1 MALYGVGFLK
11 LTLLLTPTVG
21 FLKPTP
27 HNSMK
32 KQTKAIRIQTEKSS
46 NREHSVPL
54 YLTSSFTFE
63 SAEQG
68 KALFEET
75 EEGNIYS
82 RFSNP
87 NVTEFVEKVCMLEN
101 AEEGIATGTGMAA
114 VFASMAALLKSGD
127 HLVACRALFGS
138 AHQIITQILPKWGIT
153 HTYVDATATEA
164 EWEAAMQPNTKM
176 VYLETPSNPGL
187 ELVDLDMLGRL
198 KTKYGFIL
206 NVDNCFAT
214 PILQTPLDF
223 GADLSVH
230 SATKYMDGQGRVLGG
245 IVVGRADL
253 IQPIRF
259 FARHTGPSLSPFNA
273 WVLSKSLETLDLRM
287 ERHCRNAL
295 QLAEALET
303 HADVE
308 RVLYP
313 FLPSHPQYDLA
324 KAQMSAGGAIVTIE
338 LEGGFERVK
347 AFFDALTIP
356 TLSSNLGDSRTIV
369 TNPNTTTHAKLKP
382 DEKAALGITPGLIR
396 ISVGLE
402 AIEDLI
408 ADFTQAVAKSAEVL
422 KENVA

>member
-1 MALYGVGFLK
+1 
-11 LTLLLTPTVG
+11 
-21 FLKPTP
+21 
-27 HNSMK
+27 MK
-32 KQTKAIRIQTEKSS
+32 KQTKAIRIQTKKSS

-54 YLTSSFTFE
+54 YLTSSFAFE

-101 AEEGIATGTGMAA
+101 AEDGIATGTGMAA
-114 VFASMAALLKSGD
+114 VFASMAGLLKSGD
-127 HLVACRALFGS
+127 HIVACRALFGS
-138 AHQIITQILPKWGIT
+138 AHQIITQILSKWGIT

-164 EWEAAMQPNTKM
+164 EWEEAIKANPTTGTPAARM

-187 ELVDLDMLGRL
+187 ELVDLTMLARL
-198 KTKYGFIL
+198 KAKYHFIL

-214 PILQTPLDF
+214 PILQTPIDL
-223 GADLSVH
+223 GADLSIH
-230 SATKYMDGQGRVLGG
+230 SATKFMDGQGRVLGG
-245 IVVGRADL
+245 IVVGSKEL

-273 WVLSKSLETLDLRM
+273 WVLSKSLETLELRM
-287 ERHCRNAL
+287 ERHCRNAQ
-295 QLAEALET
+295 QLAEALE
-303 HADVE
+303 ALPDVD

-313 FLPSHPQYDLA
+313 FLPSHPQYELA
-324 KAQMSAGGAIVTIE
+324 KQQMSAGGAIVTIE
-338 LEGGFERVK
+338 LAGGFERVN
-347 AFFDALTIP
+347 AFFDALQIP

-382 DEKAALGITPGLIR
+382 EEKAALGITPGLIR

-402 AIEDLI
+402 SIDDLI
-408 ADFTQAVAKSAEVL
+408 EDFTQAIEKSADVVAADVVAADVVTADVV

>member
-1 MALYGVGFLK
+1 
-11 LTLLLTPTVG
+11 
-21 FLKPTP
+21 
-27 HNSMK
+27 MK
-32 KQTKAIRIQTEKSS
+32 KQTKAIRIQADKSQ

-54 YLTSSFTFE
+54 YLTSSFAFE

-68 KALFEET
+68 KALFDET

-127 HLVACRALFGS
+127 HIVACRALFGS
-138 AHQIITQILPKWGIT
+138 AHQIITQILSKWGIT

-164 EWEAAMQPNTKM
+164 EWEAAIQPNAGRPAAKM

-187 ELVDLDMLGRL
+187 ELVDLEMLARL
-198 KTKYGFIL
+198 KAKYNFIL

-214 PILQTPLDF
+214 PILQTPIDY

-273 WVLSKSLETLDLRM
+273 WVLSKSLETLELRM
-287 ERHCRNAL
+287 ERHCSNAL
-295 QLAEALET
+295 KLAEALDG
-303 HADVE
+303 HADVA

-324 KAQMSAGGAIVTIE
+324 KKQMSAGGAIVTIE
-338 LEGGFERVK
+338 LEGSFERVK
-347 AFFDALTIP
+347 AFYDALTIP

-408 ADFTQAVAKSAEVL
+408 EDFTKAVEKSAEVI

>member
-1 MALYGVGFLK
+1 MQ
-11 LTLLLTPTVG
+11 
-21 FLKPTP
+21 
-27 HNSMK
+27 
-32 KQTKAIRIQTEKSS
+32 KQTKAIRTQTKQSQ

-87 NVTEFVEKVCMLEN
+87 NVTEFVDKVCMLEN

-127 HLVACRALFGS
+127 HIVACRALFGS
-138 AHQIITQILPKWGIT
+138 AHQVITQILSKWGIT
-153 HTYVDATATEA
+153 HTYVDASATEA
-164 EWEAAMQPNTKM
+164 EWEAAIQPNADRPAARM

-187 ELVDLDMLGRL
+187 ELVDLAMLARL
-198 KTKYGFIL
+198 KAKYGFIL

-214 PILQTPLDF
+214 PILQTPIDF

-295 QLAEALET
+295 QLAEALEN
-303 HADVE
+303 HPDVD
-308 RVLYP
+308 RTLYP
-313 FLPSHPQYDLA
+313 FLPSHPQYELA
-324 KAQMSAGGAIVTIE
+324 KRQMSAGGAIVTIE
-338 LEGGFERVK
+338 LAGGFERVK

-356 TLSSNLGDSRTIV
+356 SLSSNLGDSRTIV

-402 AIEDLI
+402 AIDDLI
-408 ADFTQAVAKSAEVL
+408 QDFSQAVRVSAGILSEQAV
-422 KENVA
+422 

>member
-1 MALYGVGFLK
+1 
-11 LTLLLTPTVG
+11 
-21 FLKPTP
+21 
-27 HNSMK
+27 MK
-32 KQTKAIRIQTEKSS
+32 KQTKAIRIQTEKSQ

-54 YLTSSFTFE
+54 YLTSSFAFE

-68 KALFEET
+68 KALFDET

-87 NVTEFVEKVCMLEN
+87 NVSEFVEKVCMLEN
-101 AEEGIATGTGMAA
+101 AEDGIATGTGMAA

-127 HLVACRALFGS
+127 HIVACRALFGS
-138 AHQIITQILPKWGIT
+138 AHQIITQILSKWGIT

-164 EWEAAMQPNTKM
+164 EWEAAIQPNTGTASADRPAAKM

-187 ELVDLDMLGRL
+187 ELVDLDMLVRL
-198 KTKYGFIL
+198 KQKYGFIL

-295 QLAEALET
+295 QLAEALDT
-303 HADVE
+303 HTDVE

-324 KAQMSAGGAIVTIE
+324 KRQMSAGGAIVTIE

-408 ADFTQAVAKSAEVL
+408 EDFTQAVEKSAEVV
-422 KENVA
+422 KEKVA

>member
-1 MALYGVGFLK
+1 MQ
-11 LTLLLTPTVG
+11 
-21 FLKPTP
+21 
-27 HNSMK
+27 
-32 KQTKAIRIQTEKSS
+32 KQTKAIRTQTPQSL

-54 YLTSSFTFE
+54 YLTSSFTFDT
-63 SAEQG
+63 AEQG
-68 KALFEET
+68 EALFNET
-75 EEGNIYS
+75 EAGNIYS

-87 NVTEFVEKVCMLEN
+87 NVSEFVDKVCMLEN
-101 AEEGIATGTGMAA
+101 AEDGIATGTGMAA

-127 HLVACRALFGS
+127 HIVACRALFGS
-138 AHQIITQILPKWGIT
+138 AHQVITQILSKWGIT
-153 HTYVDATATEA
+153 HTYVDATAPEA
-164 EWEAAMQPNTKM
+164 EWEAAIQPNTGTPAARM

-187 ELVDLDMLGRL
+187 ELVDLEMLARL
-198 KTKYGFIL
+198 KAKYGFIL

-214 PILQTPLDF
+214 PVLQTPIDF

-230 SATKYMDGQGRVLGG
+230 SATKFMDGQGRVLGG
-245 IVVGRADL
+245 VVVGRADL
-253 IQPIRF
+253 IQQIRF

-295 QLAEALET
+295 ALAEALES

-313 FLPSHPQYDLA
+313 FLPSHPQHELA
-324 KAQMSAGGAIVTIE
+324 KRQMSAGGAIVTVE

-347 AFFDALTIP
+347 AFYDALTIP

-408 ADFTQAVAKSAEVL
+408 DDFMQAVEKSAEVV
-422 KENVA
+422 KEKV

>member
-1 MALYGVGFLK
+1 
-11 LTLLLTPTVG
+11 
-21 FLKPTP
+21 
-27 HNSMK
+27 MK
-32 KQTKAIRIQTEKSS
+32 KQTKAIRIQTKKSP

-54 YLTSSFTFE
+54 YLTSSFAFE

-101 AEEGIATGTGMAA
+101 AEDGIATGTGMAA
-114 VFASMAALLKSGD
+114 VFASMAGLLKSGD
-127 HLVACRALFGS
+127 HIVACRALFGS
-138 AHQIITQILPKWGIT
+138 AHQIITQILSKWGIT
-153 HTYVDATATEA
+153 HTYVDATATEE
-164 EWEAAMQPNTKM
+164 EWEEAIKANPTTGTPAAKM

-187 ELVDLDMLGRL
+187 ELVDLTMLARL
-198 KTKYGFIL
+198 KAKYNFIL

-214 PILQTPLDF
+214 PILQTPIDF
-223 GADLSVH
+223 GADLSIH
-230 SATKYMDGQGRVLGG
+230 SATKFMDGQGRVLGG
-245 IVVGRADL
+245 IVVGPKEL

-273 WVLSKSLETLDLRM
+273 WVLSKSLETLELRM
-287 ERHCRNAL
+287 ERHCRNAQ
-295 QLAEALET
+295 QLAEALE
-303 HADVE
+303 ALPDVD

-313 FLPSHPQYDLA
+313 FLPSHPQYELA
-324 KAQMSAGGAIVTIE
+324 KRQMGAGGAIVTIE
-338 LEGGFERVK
+338 LAGGFERVN
-347 AFFDALTIP
+347 AFFDALQIP

-382 DEKAALGITPGLIR
+382 EEKAALGITPGLIR

-402 AIEDLI
+402 AIDDLI
-408 ADFTQAVAKSAEVL
+408 EDFTQAIEKSTDVVAADVV